1 MAIDWA
7 RGSFGCENL
16 QTPFITS
23 VTSLKFLERRE
34 EYVAVFQR
42 GKTDPEEFLYCYAA
56 KESRIK

>member
-1 MAIDWA
+1 LAIDWA

-16 QTPFITS
+16 KTPFITS

-42 GKTDPEEFLYCYAA
+42 GKTDLEEFLY
-56 KESRIK
+56 